1 MPALA
6 AAAIQHEPPLE
17 RLGSHRRDPA
27 EELLA
32 VLRPD
37 LCEPR
42 PLVAE
47 ALRHDRR
54 VAVHRARYETRN
66 PAHDRISRIASFT
79 AQDAVADLSAASRAA
94 AQREAT
100 PAGRTREPLDQALAH
115 QAMRCRRVHSSR
127 TSSV

>member
-6 AAAIQHEPPLE
+6 AAAIQHEPPRE
-17 RLGSHRRDPA
+17 RLGPHRRDPP
-27 EELLA
+27 EKLLA

-37 LCEPR
+37 FCESR

-54 VAVHRARYETRN
+54 VAIHRTRYETRN
-66 PAHDRISRIASFT
+66 PAHDRIARIASFT
-79 AQDAVADLSAASRAA
+79 AQGAITNLPAAPRAA
-94 AQREAT
+94 AQRQAAV
-100 PAGRTREPLDQALAH
+100 AGRAREPLDQALAH
-115 QAMRCRRVHSSR
+115 QAIRCRRVHSSR